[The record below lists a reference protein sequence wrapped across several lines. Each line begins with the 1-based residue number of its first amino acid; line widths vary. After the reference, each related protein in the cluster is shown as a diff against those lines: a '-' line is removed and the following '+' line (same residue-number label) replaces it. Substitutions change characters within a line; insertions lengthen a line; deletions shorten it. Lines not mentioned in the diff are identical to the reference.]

1 MDNSKLFHMLDF
13 PVEVTEAL
21 EAYGKSRVLQIP
33 KDIKENLF
41 KRVCWEA
48 AVVELKELLGED
60 EYGYKI
66 LWELLHL
73 VCKHTYAQYQKKGIS
88 DEIFVAT
95 MKFCTRYLEE
105 HYRNFGMY
113 CFTMAWWFPR
123 ELAFL
128 EFRVGELEYEFVQG
142 TEREIHIH
150 IPSDADLRKASVVAS
165 IRAFYEFRSKY
176 FAEWEEVRL
185 VCDSWLLAPV
195 LKEFLDET
203 SNILAFQDMFELDVI
218 NTEATWFMS
227 FVFPGHS
234 EVTENLPER
243 TSLQR
248 KMKAHLLEG
257 KPVGVAKGHLKEIK
271 E

>member
-1 MDNSKLFHMLDF
+1 MDNSELFHMLDF
-13 PVEVTEAL
+13 PVEVTDAL

-123 ELAFL
+123 ELAF
-128 EFRVGELEYEFVQG
+128 
-142 TEREIHIH
+142 
-150 IPSDADLRKASVVAS
+150 
-165 IRAFYEFRSKY
+165 YEFRSKY
-176 FAEWEEVRL
+176 FTEWEEVRL

-257 KPVGVAKGHLKEIK
+257 KKVGVAKGHLKEIK